1 MKKAFLILGAFF
13 LMSTF
18 CFAQSSQKIMEE
30 TEEQAVD
37 LKVFTGKVGLV
48 YLGDSY
54 EDDLRRIEV
63 VDDIGQRLVF
73 IVDKAKTE
81 ISDKK
86 GEKIGL
92 GKINKGERVVIEYAV
107 DNKNHKV
114 AYLIKVTE

>member
-18 CFAQSSQKIMEE
+18 CFAQSSQEIAEE
-30 TEEQAVD
+30 TDGQAVD

-48 YLGDSY
+48 YLGDYY

-73 IVDKAKTE
+73 IVNKAKTE
-81 ISDKK
+81 ISDKR

-92 GKINKGERVVIEYAV
+92 GKINKGDKVTIEYSE
-107 DNKNHKV
+107 DKKNHKV
-114 AYLIKVTE
+114 VQTIQVEE